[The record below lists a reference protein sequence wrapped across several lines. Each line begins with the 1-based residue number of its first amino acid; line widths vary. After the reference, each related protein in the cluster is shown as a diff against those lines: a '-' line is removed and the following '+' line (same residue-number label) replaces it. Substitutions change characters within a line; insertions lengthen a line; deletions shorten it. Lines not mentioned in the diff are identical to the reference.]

1 MKITKTQLKQIIK
14 EEIDNS
20 DQGDFEQIKS
30 EILMLASSLQKG
42 SMSMS
47 EDELEFA
54 IADLIDSAIYEIG
67 KMMTPLLRDLDTVT
81 FGGALLRA
89 IQDEDLQSWKEL

>member
-1 MKITKTQLKQIIK
+1 MKLTKTQLKQIIK

-20 DQGDFEQIKS
+20 DQGDFDQIKS

-54 IADLIDSAIYEIG
+54 IADLIDSAIYEVG
-67 KMMTPLLRDLDTVT
+67 KMMTPLLRDLDAVT

-89 IQDEDLQSWKEL
+89 IQDENLQSWKEL